1 MENFVYQVLSSPE
14 TPSCFQGVSSAASV
28 PVRSSDEFGASS
40 EVLYLRSPLPLLVA
54 IGTTPGSQQGSWV
67 LHGGIVRFNHTDSH
81 SGTPAKLQMHC
92 GYRGDNLVQVPLS
105 EHDTHSDT
113 LTRA

>member
-1 MENFVYQVLSSPE
+1 MKNFVYQDLSSPDNFLSIVF
-14 TPSCFQGVSSAASV
+14 PV
-28 PVRSSDEFGASS
+28 PLRPSSDEFGASS
-40 EVLYLRSPLPLLVA
+40 EVLYLLSPLPQLVA

-81 SGTPAKLQMHC
+81 SDTPAKLQMHC